1 MPRKSAAANNTT
13 DDDNT
18 TDVNKVVDV
27 NNGAD
32 TNKTNTGADV
42 PEVIRNHDT
51 LSEREVIE
59 YLAQGF
65 EQVASKAI
73 NANEVLG
80 QASLLSGDDKA
91 RLIGTNMVV
100 LGWRFNEGQFADEF
114 VSVLVLTEHDEYFV
128 FNDSSAGVYRQL
140 QAATDRLGRQYGPIH
155 SRHGLRPSDYWYDEE
170 TGETF
175 TVKPDDRKT
184 IPARTFYLA

>member
-1 MPRKSAAANNTT
+1 MPRKTSAAQNA
-13 DDDNT
+13 DNT
-18 TDVNKVVDV
+18 ADENTAADV

-32 TNKTNTGADV
+32 TAKTNTGAPV
-42 PEVIRNHDT
+42 PEVIKNHNA
-51 LSEREVIE
+51 LSEREVRDF
-59 YLAQGF
+59 LAEGF
-65 EQVASKAI
+65 ASISSQAME
-73 NANEVLG
+73 ASAVLG
-80 QASLLSGDDKA
+80 QASLLAGDDKA
-91 RLIGTNMVV
+91 KLIGANMVV

-114 VSVLVLTEHDEYFV
+114 VSVLVLTEHDEFYV

-140 QAATDRLGRQYGPIH
+140 QNATERLGRQYGPIH
-155 SRHGLRPSDYWYDEE
+155 CPHGLRTSDYWYDEA